1 MLLCML
7 VQLHLCV
14 RSSAGQ
20 GLEPSSEVTVSV
32 SCVEVLAAADLSLV
46 LFFTG
51 IRYIHLLCSGTNG
64 STFLLRSASTMQ
76 AAFIG
81 FTCTLQL
88 PHQRQR
94 KLCRLCSPYSWRC
107 HPRSRTLGHRLGT
120 RTCHNIL
127 HPYSLSFSQPLSLL
141 LLLIFVNVVD
151 HGLREI
157 LSLMSSTQF
166 FIPWGDI
173 LFVL

>member
-1 MLLCML
+1 MCCCACLCS
-7 VQLHLCV
+7 C
-14 RSSAGQ
+14 
-20 GLEPSSEVTVSV
+20 TSV
-32 SCVEVLAAADLSLV
+32 SGAVPARVWSRQVKLLFLLAVWKSWLLQTCPSFSSLPG
-46 LFFTG
+46 LD
-51 IRYIHLLCSGTNG
+51 IYLLCSGTNG
-64 STFLLRSASTMQ
+64 STFLLRSAATMQ
-76 AAFIG
+76 AAFID
-81 FTCTLQL
+81 FTCTLQR